1 MAPFH
6 NLSRQ
11 FWLLNAILSMMA
23 MVITPAQAD
32 LCSVADAK
40 ALFQVSRQWLD
51 QQVLQDPLDLKPPD
65 FTKDASLSP
74 TFSATAAGVVL
85 RLQGRPVGQAWARQT
100 ADHSS
105 CLALALLKA
114 LALANEDRILA
125 HLPAQERA
133 NAARQLSL
141 EIELVGDTRPF
152 TGDRIDTL
160 AARIDN
166 GREAM
171 AIRAGDRWAFSL
183 PSLQQSLN
191 QTQLPWYTM
200 VLMAREVG
208 VDAGSDKKFKLPDG
222 VVMYRADTRRL
233 AQIAA
238 KAPAFEVSRAML
250 TVPLAQITNS
260 ALDQMA
266 VAIAAHLETRIRNS
280 DGLSKETLETLQA
293 LGPAGEYQPALG
305 VVAQPLCAPLEQAM
319 GAFAMARFAQMNFP
333 EINRAAAREFAI
345 FTLQSLQQVVGQ
357 EKNPLDNLATMA
369 TCLLACQSL
378 AHSTPDW
385 ADSTSKE
392 WEKVLNAKVAAAFAL
407 NDQTDLQTWAL
418 CAAAL
423 AQQSPNEVARA
434 LDNAW
439 QIRPVEKLLSASPW
453 MLMAEQRVGGSS
465 DHARAK
471 EACELLQIMLVQS
484 QLSRSLNPDLAADL
498 EGGWPIIANGASGAT
513 AQSSR
518 PTLTMALALD
528 PKLFSAS
535 PSTAKENLDSLQLAL
550 RFLKQL
556 QVDQSGCYAFRDP
569 AKAIGGIRAAPW
581 DSNQPLGANATT
593 LLAVLESRGLLADMP
608 TSKNK

>member
-51 QQVLQDPLDLKPPD
+51 QQVLQDPLDFKPPD

-114 LALANEDRILA
+114 LALANEDRIIA

-133 NAARQLSL
+133 SAARQLSL

-238 KAPAFEVSRAML
+238 KAPTFEVSRAML

-280 DGLSKETLETLQA
+280 DGLSKETLETFQA

-305 VVAQPLCAPLEQAM
+305 VVAQPVCAPLEQAM

-333 EINRAAAREFAI
+333 EIDRAAAREFAI

-392 WEKVLNAKVAAAFAL
+392 WEKVLHAKVTAAFAL

-423 AQQSPNEVARA
+423 AQKSPNEVARA
-434 LDNAW
+434 LDIAW

-453 MLMAEQRVGGSS
+453 MLMAEQRVGTSS

-484 QLSRSLNPDLAADL
+484 QLARSKNPDLAADL
-498 EGGWPIIANGASGAT
+498 EGGWPITASGVSGAT

-518 PTLTMALALD
+518 PTLTMALGLD

-535 PSTAKENLDSLQLAL
+535 PSTAKQNLDSLKLGL

-569 AKAIGGIRAAPW
+569 AKSIGGIRAAPW

-593 LLAVLESRGLLADMP
+593 LLAVLESRGLLANEP
-608 TSKNK
+608 TSK

>member
-23 MVITPAQAD
+23 MVITPARAD

-51 QQVLQDPLDLKPPD
+51 QQILQDPLDLKPPD

-305 VVAQPLCAPLEQAM
+305 VVAQPVCAPLEQAM

-333 EINRAAAREFAI
+333 EIDRAAAREFAI

-357 EKNPLDNLATMA
+357 EKNPLDNLAAMA

-378 AHSTPDW
+378 THSTPDW
-385 ADSTSKE
+385 ADSASKE
-392 WEKVLNAKVAAAFAL
+392 WEKVLHAKVTAAFAL

-423 AQQSPNEVARA
+423 AQQSPTEVARA
-434 LDNAW
+434 LDTAW

-453 MLMAEQRVGGSS
+453 MLMAEQRVGASS

-471 EACELLQIMLVQS
+471 EACELLQIMLVQN
-484 QLSRSLNPDLAADL
+484 QLSRALNPDLAADL

-528 PKLFSAS
+528 PKLFPAS
-535 PSTAKENLDSLQLAL
+535 PSTAKQNLDSLKLGL

-569 AKAIGGIRAAPW
+569 AKSMGGIRAAPW

-593 LLAVLESRGLLADMP
+593 LLAVLESRGLLANEP
-608 TSKNK
+608 TSK

>member
-133 NAARQLSL
+133 NASRQLSL

-222 VVMYRADTRRL
+222 VVVYRADTRRL

-305 VVAQPLCAPLEQAM
+305 VVAQPICAPLEQAM

-333 EINRAAAREFAI
+333 EIDRAAARAFAI

-392 WEKVLNAKVAAAFAL
+392 WEKVLNAKIAAAFAL

-453 MLMAEQRVGGSS
+453 MLMAEQRVGSSS

-535 PSTAKENLDSLQLAL
+535 PSTAKENLDSLKLAL

-569 AKAIGGIRAAPW
+569 AKSIGGIRAAPW

-593 LLAVLESRGLLADMP
+593 LLAVLESRGLLANEP
-608 TSKNK
+608 TSK

>member
-1 MAPFH
+1 
-6 NLSRQ
+6 
-11 FWLLNAILSMMA
+11 

-51 QQVLQDPLDLKPPD
+51 QQVLQDPLDLKPLD

-305 VVAQPLCAPLEQAM
+305 VVAQPICAPLEQAM

-333 EINRAAAREFAI
+333 EIDRAAAREFAI

-423 AQQSPNEVARA
+423 AQQSPIEVARA

-453 MLMAEQRVGGSS
+453 MLLAEQRVGDSS

-498 EGGWPIIANGASGAT
+498 EGGWPIIANGTSGAT

-535 PSTAKENLDSLQLAL
+535 PSTAKQNLDSLKLAL

-569 AKAIGGIRAAPW
+569 AKSIGGIRAAPW

-593 LLAVLESRGLLADMP
+593 LLAVLESRGLLANEP
-608 TSKNK
+608 TSK

>member
-51 QQVLQDPLDLKPPD
+51 QQILQDPLDLKPPD

-85 RLQGRPVGQAWARQT
+85 RLNGRPVGQAWARQT

-105 CLALALLKA
+105 CLAQALIKA

-305 VVAQPLCAPLEQAM
+305 VVAQPVCAPLEQAM
-319 GAFAMARFAQMNFP
+319 GAFAMARFAQINFP
-333 EINRAAAREFAI
+333 EIDRAAAREFAI
-345 FTLQSLQQVVGQ
+345 FTLQSLQHVVGQ

-385 ADSTSKE
+385 ADSASKE
-392 WEKVLNAKVAAAFAL
+392 WEKVLHAKVTAAFAL

-423 AQQSPNEVARA
+423 AQQSPTEVARA

-453 MLMAEQRVGGSS
+453 MLMAEQRVGASS

-471 EACELLQIMLVQS
+471 EACELLQIMLAQN
-484 QLSRSLNPDLAADL
+484 QLSRALNPDLAADL

-535 PSTAKENLDSLQLAL
+535 PSTAKQNLDSLKLGL

-569 AKAIGGIRAAPW
+569 AKSIGGIRAAPW

-593 LLAVLESRGLLADMP
+593 LLAVLESRGLLANEP
-608 TSKNK
+608 TSK

>member
-1 MAPFH
+1 MAPLH

-51 QQVLQDPLDLKPPD
+51 QQVLQDPLDFKPPD

-114 LALANEDRILA
+114 LALANEDRIIA

-133 NAARQLSL
+133 SAARQLSL

-238 KAPAFEVSRAML
+238 KAPTFEVSRAML

-280 DGLSKETLETLQA
+280 DGLSKETLETFQA

-305 VVAQPLCAPLEQAM
+305 VVAQPVCAPLEQAM

-333 EINRAAAREFAI
+333 EIDRAAAREFAI

-392 WEKVLNAKVAAAFAL
+392 WEKVLHAKVTAAFAL

-423 AQQSPNEVARA
+423 AQQSPTEVARA
-434 LDNAW
+434 LDIAW

-453 MLMAEQRVGGSS
+453 MLMAEQRVGTSS

-484 QLSRSLNPDLAADL
+484 QLARSKNPDLAADL
-498 EGGWPIIANGASGAT
+498 EGGWPITASGVSGAT

-518 PTLTMALALD
+518 PTLTMALGLD

-535 PSTAKENLDSLQLAL
+535 PSTAKQNLDSLKLGL

-569 AKAIGGIRAAPW
+569 AKSIGGIRAAPW

-593 LLAVLESRGLLADMP
+593 LLAVLESRGLLANEP
-608 TSKNK
+608 TSK

>member
-51 QQVLQDPLDLKPPD
+51 QQVLQDPLDFKPPD

-114 LALANEDRILA
+114 LALANEDRIIA

-133 NAARQLSL
+133 SAARQLSL

-280 DGLSKETLETLQA
+280 DGLSKETLETFQA

-305 VVAQPLCAPLEQAM
+305 VVAQPVCAPLEQAM

-333 EINRAAAREFAI
+333 EIDRAAAREFAI

-357 EKNPLDNLATMA
+357 EKNPLDNLAAMA

-378 AHSTPDW
+378 THSTPDW
-385 ADSTSKE
+385 ADSASKE
-392 WEKVLNAKVAAAFAL
+392 WEKVLHAKVTAAFAL

-423 AQQSPNEVARA
+423 AQQSPTEVARA
-434 LDNAW
+434 LDTAW

-453 MLMAEQRVGGSS
+453 MLMAEQRVGASS
-465 DHARAK
+465 DHARAT
-471 EACELLQIMLVQS
+471 EACELLQIMLVQH
-484 QLSRSLNPDLAADL
+484 QLSRALNPDLAADL

-528 PKLFSAS
+528 PKLFPAS
-535 PSTAKENLDSLQLAL
+535 PSTAKQNLDSLKLGL

-569 AKAIGGIRAAPW
+569 AKSIGGIRAAPW

-593 LLAVLESRGLLADMP
+593 LLAVLESRGLLANEP
-608 TSKNK
+608 TSK

>member
-51 QQVLQDPLDLKPPD
+51 QQILQDPLDLKPPD

-85 RLQGRPVGQAWARQT
+85 RLNGRPVGQAWARQT

-105 CLALALLKA
+105 CLAQALIKA

-305 VVAQPLCAPLEQAM
+305 VVAQPVCAPLEQAM
-319 GAFAMARFAQMNFP
+319 GAFAMARFAQINFS
-333 EINRAAAREFAI
+333 EIDRAAAREFAI
-345 FTLQSLQQVVGQ
+345 FTLQSLQHVVGQ
-357 EKNPLDNLATMA
+357 EKNPLDNLAAMA

-385 ADSTSKE
+385 ADSASKE
-392 WEKVLNAKVAAAFAL
+392 WEKVLHAKVTAAFAL

-423 AQQSPNEVARA
+423 AQKSPNEVARA
-434 LDNAW
+434 LNTAW

-453 MLMAEQRVGGSS
+453 MLMAEQRVGASS

-471 EACELLQIMLVQS
+471 EACELLQIMLVQN
-484 QLSRSLNPDLAADL
+484 QLSRALNPDLAADL

-535 PSTAKENLDSLQLAL
+535 PSTAKQNLDSLKLGL

-569 AKAIGGIRAAPW
+569 AKSIGGIRAAPW

-593 LLAVLESRGLLADMP
+593 LLAILESRGLLANEP
-608 TSKNK
+608 TSK

>member
-11 FWLLNAILSMMA
+11 FWLLNAILCMLI

-40 ALFQVSRQWLD
+40 ALFQVSQQWLD
-51 QQVLQDPLDLKPPD
+51 QQILQDPLDLKPPD

-105 CLALALLKA
+105 CLAQALIKA

-125 HLPAQERA
+125 HLPVQERA

-160 AARIDN
+160 AARVDN

-208 VDAGSDKKFKLPDG
+208 VDAGSDKKFKLPES
-222 VVMYRADTRRL
+222 VVVYRADTRRL

-266 VAIAAHLETRIRNS
+266 VAIAAHLETRMRNA
-280 DGLSKETLETLQA
+280 DGLSKETLETFQA

-305 VVAQPLCAPLEQAM
+305 VVAQPVCAPLEQAM

-333 EINRAAAREFAI
+333 EIDRAAAREFAI

-385 ADSTSKE
+385 AESTSKE

-423 AQQSPNEVARA
+423 AQQSPTEVARA
-434 LDNAW
+434 LDTAW
-439 QIRPVEKLLSASPW
+439 HIRPVEKLLSASPW
-453 MLMAEQRVGGSS
+453 MLMAEQRVGTSS

-471 EACELLQIMLVQS
+471 EACELLQIMLVQN
-484 QLSRSLNPDLAADL
+484 QLSRALNPDLAADL

-535 PSTAKENLDSLQLAL
+535 PSTAKQNLDSLKLGL

-569 AKAIGGIRAAPW
+569 AKSIGGIRAAPW

-593 LLAVLESRGLLADMP
+593 LLAVLESRGLLADEP
-608 TSKNK
+608 TSK

>member
-11 FWLLNAILSMMA
+11 FWILNAILSMMA

-51 QQVLQDPLDLKPPD
+51 QQILRDPLDLKPPD
-65 FTKDASLSP
+65 LTKDASLSP

-85 RLQGRPVGQAWARQT
+85 RLNGRPVGQAWARQT

-105 CLALALLKA
+105 CLAQALLKA

-125 HLPAQERA
+125 HLPVQERA
-133 NAARQLSL
+133 NAAGQLSL

-305 VVAQPLCAPLEQAM
+305 VVAQPVCAPLEQAM

-333 EINRAAAREFAI
+333 EIDRAAAREFAI
-345 FTLQSLQQVVGQ
+345 FTLQSLQHVVGQ
-357 EKNPLDNLATMA
+357 EKNPLDNLAAMA

-392 WEKVLNAKVAAAFAL
+392 WEKVLHAKVTAAFAL

-423 AQQSPNEVARA
+423 AQKSPNEVARA
-434 LDNAW
+434 LDTAW

-453 MLMAEQRVGGSS
+453 MLMAEQRVGASS

-484 QLSRSLNPDLAADL
+484 QLARSKNPDLAADL
-498 EGGWPIIANGASGAT
+498 EGGWPITASGVSGAT

-535 PSTAKENLDSLQLAL
+535 PSTAQQNLESLKLAL

-569 AKAIGGIRAAPW
+569 AKSIGGIRAAPW

-593 LLAVLESRGLLADMP
+593 LLAVLESRGLLANEP
-608 TSKNK
+608 TSK

>member
-1 MAPFH
+1 
-6 NLSRQ
+6 
-11 FWLLNAILSMMA
+11 
-23 MVITPAQAD
+23 MVITPARAD
-32 LCSVADAK
+32 LCAVADAK

-51 QQVLQDPLDLKPPD
+51 QQILQDPLDLKPPD

-85 RLQGRPVGQAWARQT
+85 RLNGRPVGQAWARQT

-105 CLALALLKA
+105 CLAQALIKA

-260 ALDQMA
+260 SLDQMA

-305 VVAQPLCAPLEQAM
+305 VVAQPVCAPLEQAM
-319 GAFAMARFAQMNFP
+319 GAFAMARFAQINFP
-333 EINRAAAREFAI
+333 EIDRAAAREFAI
-345 FTLQSLQQVVGQ
+345 FTLQSLQHVVGQ
-357 EKNPLDNLATMA
+357 EKNPLDNLAAMA

-378 AHSTPDW
+378 THSTPDW

-392 WEKVLNAKVAAAFAL
+392 WEKVLHAKVTAAFAL

-423 AQQSPNEVARA
+423 AQKSPNEVARA
-434 LDNAW
+434 LDTAW

-453 MLMAEQRVGGSS
+453 MLMAEQRVGASS

-484 QLSRSLNPDLAADL
+484 QLARSKNPDLAADL
-498 EGGWPIIANGASGAT
+498 EGGWPITASGVSGAT

-528 PKLFSAS
+528 VKLFSAS
-535 PSTAKENLDSLQLAL
+535 PSTAQQNLESLKLAL

-569 AKAIGGIRAAPW
+569 AKSIGGIRTAPW
-581 DSNQPLGANATT
+581 DSNQTLGANATT
-593 LLAVLESRGLLADMP
+593 LLAVLESRGLLANEP
-608 TSKNK
+608 TSK

>member
-105 CLALALLKA
+105 CLAQALIKA

-305 VVAQPLCAPLEQAM
+305 VVAQPVCAPLEQAM

-333 EINRAAAREFAI
+333 EIDRAAAREFAI
-345 FTLQSLQQVVGQ
+345 FTLQSLQHVVGQ

-385 ADSTSKE
+385 ADSVSKE
-392 WEKVLNAKVAAAFAL
+392 WEKVLHAKVTAAFAL

-418 CAAAL
+418 CAAAF
-423 AQQSPNEVARA
+423 AQQSPTEVARA
-434 LDNAW
+434 LDIAW

-453 MLMAEQRVGGSS
+453 MLMAEQRVGASS

-484 QLSRSLNPDLAADL
+484 QLARSKNPDLAADL
-498 EGGWPIIANGASGAT
+498 EGGWPITASGVSGAT

-528 PKLFSAS
+528 PKLFS
-535 PSTAKENLDSLQLAL
+535 
-550 RFLKQL
+550 
-556 QVDQSGCYAFRDP
+556 G
-569 AKAIGGIRAAPW
+569 
-581 DSNQPLGANATT
+581 
-593 LLAVLESRGLLADMP
+593 
-608 TSKNK
+608 TSSAGP

>member
-51 QQVLQDPLDLKPPD
+51 QQILQAPLDLKPPD

-85 RLQGRPVGQAWARQT
+85 RLNGRPVGQAWARQT

-105 CLALALLKA
+105 CLAQALIKA
-114 LALANEDRILA
+114 LTLANEDRILA

-160 AARIDN
+160 AARVDN

-280 DGLSKETLETLQA
+280 DGLSKETLDTLQA

-305 VVAQPLCAPLEQAM
+305 VVAQPVCAPLEQAM

-333 EINRAAAREFAI
+333 EIDRAAAREFAI

-392 WEKVLNAKVAAAFAL
+392 WEKVLHAKVTAAFAL

-423 AQQSPNEVARA
+423 AQQSPTEVARA
-434 LDNAW
+434 LDTAW

-453 MLMAEQRVGGSS
+453 MLMAEQRVGTSS

-471 EACELLQIMLVQS
+471 EACELLQIMLVQN
-484 QLSRSLNPDLAADL
+484 QLSRALNPDLAADL

-535 PSTAKENLDSLQLAL
+535 PSTAKQNLDSLKLGL

-569 AKAIGGIRAAPW
+569 AKSIGGIRAAPW

-593 LLAVLESRGLLADMP
+593 LLAVLESRGLLANEP
-608 TSKNK
+608 TSK